1 MKPLVAIAT
10 YFRGVAAETRKVV
23 WPTMPTMARHFVSVV
38 LGVVLATAFIAAC
51 DYLFIRGLALIIK

>member
-23 WPTMPTMARHFVSVV
+23 WPSFSTLGRHFVSVV
-38 LGVVLATAFIAAC
+38 LGVVLATAFIALC
-51 DYLFIRGLALIIK
+51 DYVFIKGLALIIK